1 MDAKGVT
8 SAQNNCKVTKT
19 STNYKNKKFAFLLI
33 FKKLFTRF
41 LLLKDFNLMQGHVL
55 WMLIFQ
61 QYILKGKNFPMGL
74 QNKVDAKQIKKEQ
87 IDKAKNNV
95 R

>member
-8 SAQNNCKVTKT
+8 TGQNNCKVTKT

-55 WMLIFQ
+55 
-61 QYILKGKNFPMGL
+61 
-74 QNKVDAKQIKKEQ
+74 
-87 IDKAKNNV
+87 
-95 R
+95 